1 MFLIYFGILLLS
13 AATLL
18 FEITLTRVFSVAEWY
33 HFAFMVISLALLG
46 FGASGS
52 FLSLFPCLIM
62 KKLGHLLAICA
73 ALFSLSCFGSYL
85 LINSI
90 PFDSYRMAWESRQL
104 LYLVA
109 YYLSLAIPFF
119 FTGLALGAALSKM
132 PSQAG
137 RLYGFNM
144 VGSGL
149 GCLLVLVSPS
159 LFGGGGTVALA
170 SLLGLVAV
178 FIFSLSYSRLLS
190 SLAFAGGIGFLILLV
205 SLPTILEIK
214 MSPYKGLSQVLLHT
228 QARTLWTRW
237 NAFSRVDVVE
247 SRSIHIAPGLS
258 FNYEGE
264 LPPQLGITVDGA
276 DLSPMSQI
284 EAGQADFTEYLPSAL
299 VYRLSPS
306 SKVLIIE
313 PQGGL
318 DVLTALQHQSA
329 TVTAV
334 VSNPIIIE
342 AIESF
347 GEKNRFLDNPRVDVA
362 VEGVR
367 SYLRSSE
374 ELFDVIQLSLTDSF
388 RVVAAG
394 AYSLSEN
401 YHYTVEAF
409 AEYYRHLAP
418 GGILSVTRW
427 IQAPPSEGIR
437 LLSLATATLES
448 LDVADSEQHIVAIRG
463 FQTITLLVKESPFN
477 QEDIALIKDFCDEL
491 GFDVVYY
498 PGIDPAE
505 LNRYNVLPQEV
516 YYEAFTS
523 MLSPS
528 EKEAFL
534 ADYAYDI
541 SPPTDDRP
549 FFFHFF
555 KWSQIPYIWYGLGKT
570 WQPFGGAGYLIIVAL
585 LLSAVL
591 ASAIFILLPLYFR
604 PREIR
609 GQSQTLISGVRWQL
623 FIYFSALGLGFLLIE
638 IPLMQKFIL
647 FLDQPTYAFAIVL
660 FTIFVFSGLGSLLS
674 AKLAR
679 VLPQLIF
686 TLALLAF
693 LYPLLLPYFL
703 EAFLGQSLF
712 LRSFIALGALAPL
725 SFLMGVP
732 FPSGIR
738 IMGNLSPALVPWAW
752 GINGCA
758 SVLSSI
764 LALMIA
770 LSVGFSWALVAA
782 SSAYLVG
789 AGIAFHWL
797 RKTTQGL
804 WREQPTQCSPNIGTN
819 LTPPRLIN

>member
-1 MFLIYFGILLLS
+1 MAGVVMFLIYLGILLLS

-18 FEITLTRVFSVAEWY
+18 FEITLTRVFSIAEWY
-33 HFAFMVISLALLG
+33 HFAFMVVSLALLG

-52 FLSLFPCLIM
+52 FLSLFPRLMM
-62 KKLGHLLAICA
+62 KKLEHLLAVCA
-73 ALFSLSCFGSYL
+73 ALFSLCCLGGYL
-85 LINSI
+85 VVNNI
-90 PFDSYRMAWESRQL
+90 PFDSYRLSWESRQL
-104 LYLVA
+104 LYLVV
-109 YYLSLAIPFF
+109 YYLFLAIPFF
-119 FTGLALGAALSKM
+119 FTGLALGAALTKM

-137 RLYGFNM
+137 KLYGFNM

-149 GCLLVLVSPS
+149 GCLLVLVSPP
-159 LFGGGGTVALA
+159 LLGGGGTVVLA
-170 SLLGLVAV
+170 ALLGLVAV
-178 FIFSLSYSRLLS
+178 FVFSLSYSKLFP
-190 SLAFAGGIGFLILLV
+190 SLAFAGGIGLLILLV
-205 SLPTILEIK
+205 SLPTVLETK
-214 MSPYKGLSQVLLHT
+214 MSPYKSLSQVLLQT
-228 QARTLWTRW
+228 QTRTLSTRW

-258 FNYEGE
+258 FSYEQE
-264 LPPQLGITVDGA
+264 LPTQLGVAVDGTN
-276 DLSPMSQI
+276 LSPISLI

-306 SKVLIIE
+306 PRALVIE

-318 DVLTALQHQSA
+318 DLLTALHHQGTSV
-329 TVTAV
+329 TVV
-334 VSNPIIIE
+334 VSNPLVIE
-342 AIESF
+342 AIERF
-347 GEKNRFLDNPRVDVA
+347 GDKDQLLDNPRLDVS

-367 SYLRSSE
+367 SYLRSSKE
-374 ELFDVIQLSLTDSF
+374 QFDVIQLSLTDSF

-394 AYSLSEN
+394 SYSLSEN
-401 YHYTVEAF
+401 YRYTMEAF

-418 GGILSVTRW
+418 GGILSATRW
-427 IQAPPSEGIR
+427 IQVPPSEGIR
-437 LLSLATATLES
+437 LLSLATAALED
-448 LDVADSEQHIVAIRG
+448 LGITNPEQHMAVIRS

-477 QEDIALIKDFCDEL
+477 QQDITIIKDFSDKL

-523 MLSPS
+523 ILSPS
-528 EKEAFL
+528 ERKAFL
-534 ADYAYDI
+534 AGYTYDI

-570 WQPFGGAGYLIIVAL
+570 WQPFGGAGYLIIIAL

-604 PREIR
+604 PREIQ
-609 GQSQTLISGVRWQL
+609 GQSRMLISGVRWQL
-623 FIYFSALGLGFLLIE
+623 FIYFSALGLGFMFIE

-647 FLDQPTYAFAIVL
+647 FLDQPTYAFVIVL
-660 FTIFVFSGLGSLLS
+660 FTIFVFSGLGSLFS
-674 AKLAR
+674 ARLAK
-679 VLPQLIF
+679 VLPQTIF

-693 LYPLLLPYFL
+693 LYPLLLPYFF
-703 EAFLGQSLF
+703 EALLGQSLF
-712 LRSFIALGALAPL
+712 LRLFITLGALAPL

-738 IMGNLSPALVPWAW
+738 IIGNLSPALVPWAW
-752 GINGCA
+752 GINGCV
-758 SVLSSI
+758 SVISSI
-764 LALMIA
+764 LALIIA

-782 SSAYLVG
+782 SGAYLIG
-789 AGIAFHWL
+789 AGIAFYWL
-797 RKTTQGL
+797 RKMAPGL
-804 WREQPTQCSPNIGTN
+804 VREQTT
-819 LTPPRLIN
+819 

>member
-1 MFLIYFGILLLS
+1 MFLIYLGILLLS

-33 HFAFMVISLALLG
+33 HFAFMVVSLALLG

-52 FLSLFPCLIM
+52 FLSLFPRLVM
-62 KKLGHLLAICA
+62 KKLEHLLPVCA
-73 ALFSLSCFGSYL
+73 ALFSLGCLGGYL
-85 LINSI
+85 IVNGI
-90 PFDSYRMAWESRQL
+90 PFDSYRLAWESRQL

-137 RLYGFNM
+137 KLYGFNM

-149 GCLLVLVSPS
+149 GCLLVLVSPP
-159 LFGGGGTVALA
+159 LLGGGGTVVLA
-170 SLLGLVAV
+170 ALLGLVAV
-178 FIFSLSYSRLLS
+178 FVFSLSYSRLFP
-190 SLAFAGGIGFLILLV
+190 SLVFAGGVGLLILLV
-205 SLPTILEIK
+205 SLPTALEIK
-214 MSPYKGLSQVLLHT
+214 TSPYKSLSQVLLQT
-228 QARTLWTRW
+228 QARTLWTKW

-258 FNYEGE
+258 FNYERE
-264 LPPQLGITVDGA
+264 LPPQLGVAVDGA
-276 DLSPMSQI
+276 DLSPISQI
-284 EAGQADFTEYLPSAL
+284 EAGQAHFTEYLPSAL

-306 SKVLIIE
+306 PRALVIE

-318 DVLTALQHQSA
+318 DVLTALHHQDTSV
-329 TVTAV
+329 TVV
-334 VSNPIIIE
+334 VSNPLVIE
-342 AIESF
+342 AIGSF
-347 GEKNRFLDNPRVDVA
+347 GKEDHLLDNPRVDVA

-367 SYLRSSE
+367 SYLRRSE
-374 ELFDVIQLSLTDSF
+374 EQFDVIQLSLTDSF

-394 AYSLSEN
+394 SYSLSED

-418 GGILSVTRW
+418 EGILSVTRW
-427 IQAPPSEGIR
+427 IQVPPSEGIR
-437 LLSLATATLES
+437 LLSLATVTLES
-448 LDVADSEQHIVAIRG
+448 LGVTNPEQHMAVIRS
-463 FQTITLLVKESPFN
+463 FQTITLLVKESPF
-477 QEDIALIKDFCDEL
+477 QQRDIAIIKDFSDKL
-491 GFDVVYY
+491 GFDIVYY

-523 MLSPS
+523 ILSPA
-528 EKEAFL
+528 EREVLL

-555 KWSQIPYIWYGLGKT
+555 KWSQVPYIWYGLGKT
-570 WQPFGGAGYLIIVAL
+570 WQPFGGAGYLIIIAL

-591 ASAIFILLPLYFR
+591 ASAIFILFPLYFR
-604 PREIR
+604 PREIQ
-609 GQSQTLISGVRWQL
+609 GQSHTLISGVRWQL
-623 FIYFSALGLGFLLIE
+623 FIYFSALGLGFLFIE

-647 FLDQPTYAFAIVL
+647 FLDQPTYAFVIVL

-674 AKLAR
+674 AKLTKA
-679 VLPQLIF
+679 LPHLIF
-686 TLALLAF
+686 ILALLAF
-693 LYPLLLPYFL
+693 LYPLLLPYFF
-703 EAFLGQSLF
+703 EALLGQSLF
-712 LRSFIALGALAPL
+712 LRLFVALGALAPL

-738 IMGNLSPALVPWAW
+738 IIGNLSPALVPWAW
-752 GINGCA
+752 GINGCV
-758 SVLSSI
+758 SVISSI
-764 LALMIA
+764 LALIIA
-770 LSVGFSWALVAA
+770 LSVGFSWALAAA
-782 SSAYLVG
+782 SGAYLVG
-789 AGIAFHWL
+789 AGIAFYWL
-797 RKTTQGL
+797 RKMAPGL
-804 WREQPTQCSPNIGTN
+804 VREQTT
-819 LTPPRLIN
+819 